1 MAEIIARND
10 NELTLQVTV
19 KLTGSLME
27 MESLILDACNDI
39 GGLATQEALQR
50 FDTDGSPIKL
60 GDTKMTVRDKS
71 NKTYQS
77 PYGAVDVERN
87 VYQTSKGG
95 KIYCPLEHNAR
106 IIRGATPN
114 KHNKYRINIRL

>member
-1 MAEIIARND
+1 MAEIVARNG

-19 KLTGSLME
+19 KLRGSLME
-27 MESLILDACNDI
+27 MENSILDGCNEM
-39 GGLATQEALQR
+39 GSLATQEALQR
-50 FDTDGSPIKL
+50 FDTDGSSIKL
-60 GDTKMTVRDKS
+60 GGTKMTAPHKD

-77 PYGAVDVERN
+77 PYGSIDVERY

-106 IIRGATPN
+106 IIRGATP
-114 KHNKYRINIRL
+114 KFA